1 MLARIALLSRM
12 RLKIVVSQLLLRQDQ
27 LLLLSATHGVLLLVH
42 RAEDAALAGA
52 KMRKGTRVIT
62 LTRPL
67 SSSAFS
73 VIDTRNYRMSWGLA
87 TAFFHVKK

>member
-1 MLARIALLSRM
+1 MLARIALLFRM

-52 KMRKGTRVIT
+52 KMDGVAAVPRWPI
-62 LTRPL
+62 LT
-67 SSSAFS
+67 A
-73 VIDTRNYRMSWGLA
+73 
-87 TAFFHVKK
+87 